1 MATQE
6 DMYRESQKTGARLQ
20 KLTEQLEKKQISE
33 GGLGLSKK
41 GLNKLTAMVK
51 KAEEANALQLKREN
65 IERKLLGQSEKQ
77 YDAML
82 KQRKVTEESKKAM
95 EDIEAV
101 LGEDA
106 KNNKQYQEAQK
117 TFNKQQQKAQKL
129 EARRSL
135 LTRFKDTK
143 EEKGTGAAVK
153 EVGGTALEGLKKTFA
168 PMKGIFDKFGGI
180 FKLLILP
187 ALLLIVNSP
196 IFETIKEKIKGFIDF
211 FGEEGPF
218 GEKGI
223 FGSAG
228 PILGMGA
235 GTLLG
240 GLAIA
245 TLLAPFKVIG
255 GIGKLGLFIGG
266 KLFDAISGV
275 VKLIIKGAKGIVN
288 KFANRNLEGLDRRS
302 GVDSGVDKDDKKDK
316 RRRQKKPR
324 GRLGRLFSGA
334 GKLVKSV
341 AGGAGRAGGAIA
353 SAGKG
358 VVGGAKKAGSAIAKS
373 GASMGSKVAGIIG
386 KGGRLALGAARFA
399 GPVGLGVTAAMGI
412 FDGVSAGVEEF
423 KKSGK
428 LGSAVQEGLAGA
440 ASGLTFGLVS
450 QETISGGL
458 GKIGSFFT
466 SDDDDAIAEGA
477 GVVSAP
483 LPKAPGKATAT
494 AAGVPVRT
502 GPDFKG
508 GRRVGI
514 AEREMIEEM
523 GMDLGDIDLA
533 ATAGPFGDDERTARE
548 KIKDR
553 KRMRKGLG
561 ADVSK
566 QMMAIRRARE
576 AVRKEEAIAEGAGVP
591 PAVIDGRTMTVN
603 EGPKTENNTSTSP
616 SLRPTGST
624 GQLAMGAGSMTGGA
638 YL

>member
-1 MATQE
+1 MATQ
-6 DMYRESQKTGARLQ
+6 DDIYRESQRTADAVGEATEALQ
-20 KLTEQLEKKQISE
+20 DIAQDLEKARNNPTQDPE
-33 GGLGLSKK
+33 TL
-41 GLNKLTAMVK
+41 KLLVEQRDAAVY
-51 KAEEANALQLKREN
+51 AVAAADEANAKAEKREE
-65 IERKLLGQSEKQ
+65 IERRLLGQSEKQ

-153 EVGGTALEGLKKTFA
+153 EIGGTAVEGLKKTFGKA
-168 PMKGIFDKFGGI
+168 KGIFDKFGGI

-196 IFETIKEKIKGFIDF
+196 IFETIKETIKSFIDF
-211 FGEEGPF
+211 FDPDGDSPF
-218 GEKGI
+218 GKNGI

-228 PILGMGA
+228 PLLGMGA

-240 GLAIA
+240 GLGLAA
-245 TLLAPFKVIG
+245 FSAPFRKAVG
-255 GIGKLGLFIGG
+255 GIAKLGFFIGK
-266 KLFDAISGV
+266 KLLSGIMGV
-275 VKLIIKGAKGIVN
+275 VDGIRFPKDVTS
-288 KFANRNLEGLDRRS
+288 DIQS
-302 GVDSGVDKDDKKDK
+302 SVDGGVDKDDKAKKAKDK
-316 RRRQKKPR
+316 KRKQKKPK

-358 VVGGAKKAGSAIAKS
+358 VVEGAKKAGSAIAKS
-373 GASMGSKVAGIIG
+373 GASMGSKAAGVIG
-386 KGGRLALGAARFA
+386 KGARLALGAARFA
-399 GPVGLGVTAAMGI
+399 GPVGLGITAAMGI

-428 LGSAVQEGLAGA
+428 FGSAVQEGLAGA

-458 GKIGSFFT
+458 SKIGSFFT
-466 SDDDDAIAEGA
+466 GDDDDAIAEGA

-533 ATAGPFGDDERTARE
+533 SGQQIMGRA
-548 KIKDR
+548 
-553 KRMRKGLG
+553 KR
-561 ADVSK
+561 ANVSK
-566 QMMAIRRARE
+566 QLYAIRRARE

>member
-6 DMYRESQKTGARLQ
+6 DMYRESQKTNAKLEQVSNLLEKQKAGGTFSKSGLQ
-20 KLTEQLEKKQISE
+20 KLEALQKE
-33 GGLGLSKK
+33 
-41 GLNKLTAMVK
+41 
-51 KAEEANALQLKREN
+51 AEETNKLQLKREN
-65 IERKLLGQSEKQ
+65 IERKLIGQSEKQ

-95 EDIEAV
+95 QDIEAV

-255 GIGKLGLFIGG
+255 GIGKLGLWIG
-266 KLFDAISGV
+266 
-275 VKLIIKGAKGIVN
+275 
-288 KFANRNLEGLDRRS
+288 
-302 GVDSGVDKDDKKDK
+302 
-316 RRRQKKPR
+316 
-324 GRLGRLFSGA
+324 
-334 GKLVKSV
+334 
-341 AGGAGRAGGAIA
+341 
-353 SAGKG
+353 
-358 VVGGAKKAGSAIAKS
+358 
-373 GASMGSKVAGIIG
+373 
-386 KGGRLALGAARFA
+386 
-399 GPVGLGVTAAMGI
+399 
-412 FDGVSAGVEEF
+412 
-423 KKSGK
+423 
-428 LGSAVQEGLAGA
+428 
-440 ASGLTFGLVS
+440 
-450 QETISGGL
+450 
-458 GKIGSFFT
+458 
-466 SDDDDAIAEGA
+466 
-477 GVVSAP
+477 
-483 LPKAPGKATAT
+483 
-494 AAGVPVRT
+494 
-502 GPDFKG
+502 
-508 GRRVGI
+508 
-514 AEREMIEEM
+514 
-523 GMDLGDIDLA
+523 
-533 ATAGPFGDDERTARE
+533 
-548 KIKDR
+548 
-553 KRMRKGLG
+553 
-561 ADVSK
+561 
-566 QMMAIRRARE
+566 
-576 AVRKEEAIAEGAGVP
+576 
-591 PAVIDGRTMTVN
+591 
-603 EGPKTENNTSTSP
+603 EN
-616 SLRPTGST
+616 
-624 GQLAMGAGSMTGGA
+624 
-638 YL
+638 YLMPYQVL

>member
-196 IFETIKEKIKGFIDF
+196 IFETIKETIKSFIDF
-211 FGEEGPF
+211 FDPDGDSPF
-218 GEKGI
+218 GKNGI

-228 PILGMGA
+228 PLLGMGA

-240 GLAIA
+240 GLALA
-245 TLLAPFKVIG
+245 TLLAPFKVVG
-255 GIGKLGLFIGG
+255 GIAKLGAFIAG
-266 KLFDAISGV
+266 KLFSGIMGV
-275 VKLIIKGAKGIVN
+275 VDGIRFPKDVTS
-288 KFANRNLEGLDRRS
+288 DIQS
-302 GVDSGVDKDDKKDK
+302 SVDGGVDKDDKDKKDK
-316 RRRQKKPR
+316 KDKKRKQKKPK

-358 VVGGAKKAGSAIAKS
+358 VVEGAKKAGSAIAKS
-373 GASMGSKVAGIIG
+373 GASMGSKAAGVIG
-386 KGGRLALGAARFA
+386 KGARLALGAARFA

-533 ATAGPFGDDERTARE
+533 SGQQIMGRA
-548 KIKDR
+548 
-553 KRMRKGLG
+553 KRANVR
-561 ADVSK
+561 K
-566 QMMAIRRARE
+566 QMYAIRRARE

>member
-6 DMYRESQKTGARLQ
+6 DMYRESQKTTA
-20 KLTEQLEKKQISE
+20 KLEQVANLLEKQKAGGTFSE
-33 GGLGLSKK
+33 SGMKK
-41 GLNKLTAMVK
+41 LEALQK
-51 KAEEANALQLKREN
+51 KAEEANKLQLKREN

-240 GLAIA
+240 GLALA
-245 TLLAPFKVIG
+245 TVLAPFKVVG
-255 GIGKLGLFIGG
+255 GIAKLGAFIGG
-266 KLFDAISGV
+266 KLLSGIMGV
-275 VKLIIKGAKGIVN
+275 VDGIRFPKDVTS
-288 KFANRNLEGLDRRS
+288 DIQS
-302 GVDSGVDKDDKKDK
+302 SVDGGVDKDDKDKKDK
-316 RRRQKKPR
+316 DKKRKQKKPK

-358 VVGGAKKAGSAIAKS
+358 VVEGAKKAGSAIAKS
-373 GASMGSKVAGIIG
+373 GASMGSKAAGVIG
-386 KGGRLALGAARFA
+386 KGARLALGAARFA
-399 GPVGLGVTAAMGI
+399 GPVGLGITAAMGI

-458 GKIGSFFT
+458 SKIGSFFT
-466 SDDDDAIAEGA
+466 GDDDDAIAEGA

-533 ATAGPFGDDERTARE
+533 SGQQIMGRA
-548 KIKDR
+548 
-553 KRMRKGLG
+553 KR
-561 ADVSK
+561 ADVRK
-566 QMMAIRRARE
+566 QMRAIRRARE

-624 GQLAMGAGSMTGGA
+624 GQLAMGAGSMTRGA

>member
-6 DMYRESQKTGARLQ
+6 DMYRESQKTTA
-20 KLTEQLEKKQISE
+20 KLEEVSNLLEKQKAGGVFSE
-33 GGLGLSKK
+33 RGMKK
-41 GLNKLTAMVK
+41 LEALQK

-153 EVGGTALEGLKKTFA
+153 EIGGTALEGLKKTFA

-196 IFETIKEKIKGFIDF
+196 IFETIKETIKSFIDF
-211 FGEEGPF
+211 FDPDGDSPF
-218 GEKGI
+218 GKNGI

-228 PILGMGA
+228 PLLGMGA

-240 GLAIA
+240 GLALA
-245 TLLAPFKVIG
+245 TLLAPFKVVG
-255 GIGKLGLFIGG
+255 GIAKLGAFIAG
-266 KLFDAISGV
+266 KLFSGIMGV
-275 VKLIIKGAKGIVN
+275 VDGIRFPKDVTS
-288 KFANRNLEGLDRRS
+288 DIQS
-302 GVDSGVDKDDKKDK
+302 SVDGGVDKDDKDKKDK
-316 RRRQKKPR
+316 KDKKRKQKKPK

-358 VVGGAKKAGSAIAKS
+358 VVEGAKKAGSAIAKS
-373 GASMGSKVAGIIG
+373 GASMGSKAAGVIG
-386 KGGRLALGAARFA
+386 KGARLALGAARFA
-399 GPVGLGVTAAMGI
+399 GPVGLGITAAMGV

-533 ATAGPFGDDERTARE
+533 SGQQIMGRA
-548 KIKDR
+548 
-553 KRMRKGLG
+553 KRANVR
-561 ADVSK
+561 K
-566 QMMAIRRARE
+566 QMYAIRRARE

>member
-6 DMYRESQKTGARLQ
+6 DMYRESQKTTA
-20 KLTEQLEKKQISE
+20 KLEQVANLLEKQKAGGTFSE
-33 GGLGLSKK
+33 SGMKK
-41 GLNKLTAMVK
+41 LEALQK
-51 KAEEANALQLKREN
+51 KAEEANKLQLKREN

-240 GLAIA
+240 GLGLAA
-245 TLLAPFKVIG
+245 FSAPFRKAVG
-255 GIGKLGLFIGG
+255 GIAKLGFFIGK
-266 KLFDAISGV
+266 KLLSGIMGV
-275 VKLIIKGAKGIVN
+275 VDGIRFPKDVTS
-288 KFANRNLEGLDRRS
+288 DIQS
-302 GVDSGVDKDDKKDK
+302 SVDGGVDKDDKDKKDK
-316 RRRQKKPR
+316 DKKRKQKKPK

-334 GKLVKSV
+334 GNLVKSV
-341 AGGAGRAGGAIA
+341 VGGAGRAGGAIA

-358 VVGGAKKAGSAIAKS
+358 VVEGAKKAGSAIAKS
-373 GASMGSKVAGIIG
+373 GASMGSKAAGVIG
-386 KGGRLALGAARFA
+386 KGARLALGAARFA
-399 GPVGLGVTAAMGI
+399 GPVGLGITAAMGI

-458 GKIGSFFT
+458 SKIGSFFT
-466 SDDDDAIAEGA
+466 GDDDDAIAEGA

-533 ATAGPFGDDERTARE
+533 SGQQIMGRA
-548 KIKDR
+548 
-553 KRMRKGLG
+553 KR
-561 ADVSK
+561 ANVSK
-566 QMMAIRRARE
+566 QLYAIRRARE